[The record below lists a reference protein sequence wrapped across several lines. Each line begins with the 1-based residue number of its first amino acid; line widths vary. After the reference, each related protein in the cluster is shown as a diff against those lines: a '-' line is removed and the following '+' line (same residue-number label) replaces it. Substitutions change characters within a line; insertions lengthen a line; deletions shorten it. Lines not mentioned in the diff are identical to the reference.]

1 MDPPRRSLA
10 DHSFIMGLLRQR
22 NDLRE
27 KLCKAWPSHQ
37 FGVLCKRIKI
47 QKFMPHKKVNNCY
60 RVYASICGHV
70 Y

>member
-1 MDPPRRSLA
+1 MDPPRRSVA
-10 DHSFIMGLLRQR
+10 DHSFIIGLLRQR

-47 QKFMPHKKVNNCY
+47 LKFVPFKKVRNVLLRCDG
-60 RVYASICGHV
+60 V
-70 Y
+70 